1 MAKSADAFRTISEV
15 AEWLEVPAHVLRFWE
30 SKFTQ
35 VKPVKRAGGRRYY
48 RPADMRL
55 LGGIKLLLHDEGMTI
70 KGVQKILRE
79 EGVQHVAALSQGLG
93 GSDEDQVIEATTRS
107 DDPPAPA
114 QVLAFERP
122 AESAEASEV
131 PNIEATEEDVP
142 GIADEVSQDDAHTA
156 ETADEDTPHTTE
168 QDADYPGTAAPQ
180 EPPTPNLFAPE
191 ATPPKE
197 SFDAAP
203 QDEATPAP
211 EQEPKPENMFTGPE
225 DTETPNADDAPQQ
238 AAAVPPLPELPEDPA
253 DTTEAAPG
261 ALTALALQKRPISP
275 MLATRLAQISERLRT
290 LGTQNGASDTGRD

>member
-142 GIADEVSQDDAHTA
+142 GIADDVSQDDAHAA
-156 ETADEDTPHTTE
+156 EMADEGAPHTDD

-211 EQEPKPENMFTGPE
+211 EPWRHHGSRPRCPDGACSTKTPNFARARHSSLPNFRTSAHPR
-225 DTETPNADDAPQQ
+225 DTERCQRHRQRLKIGITPLL
-238 AAAVPPLPELPEDPA
+238 LP
-253 DTTEAAPG
+253 G
-261 ALTALALQKRPISP
+261 KQV
-275 MLATRLAQISERLRT
+275 
-290 LGTQNGASDTGRD
+290 